1 MQGVICGEREY
12 ASVNGDD
19 DALAHAKG
27 RGGLV
32 PNIHKEK
39 RWGCSIATAKLNL
52 GCGKMSQTIFC
63 SAWSEFNTNDIVS
76 HW

>member
-32 PNIHKEK
+32 PNIRKAK
-39 RWGCSIATAKLNL
+39 RWCCSVATDKLNL
-52 GCGKMSQTIFC
+52 GWGK
-63 SAWSEFNTNDIVS
+63 
-76 HW
+76 